1 VGLVQ
6 LCILNALLRNFSK
19 QNFTNK
25 NNMMQNILEQFKLT
39 GKKAIVVGGAG
50 DLGKA
55 MVEAVS
61 QAGAQTVVI
70 DFDDRVFKMCEEFTD
85 NGLHVSAIKA
95 DVSKI
100 AEIKASYKTALEILG
115 GTVDILIN
123 SAGIQRRYPSEDFPE
138 EEWNKVISINL
149 DATFY
154 YCKYAGNTMLKNGGG
169 KIINIASLMSFLGG
183 ITIPAYAASKGGVG
197 QLTKALSNDW
207 AAKGICVNAIAP
219 GYMDTQLNTALIND
233 KKRTEEV
240 FMRVPMKRWGNGEDL
255 KGLTVFLSSSA
266 SDYITGTVIPVDGG
280 YLGR

>member
-1 VGLVQ
+1 M
-6 LCILNALLRNFSK
+6 SK
-19 QNFTNK
+19 
-25 NNMMQNILEQFKLT
+25 NILEKFKLN

-55 MVEAVS
+55 IAEGLAE
-61 QAGAQTVVI
+61 AGAQVVI
-70 DFDDRVFKMCEEFTD
+70 IDLDERMYDICKTFKD
-85 NGLHVSAIKA
+85 NNLNVDPIKA

-100 AEIKASYKTALEILG
+100 EEVKSSYSKALELLG
-115 GTVDILIN
+115 GQVDILVN

-138 EEWNKVISINL
+138 EEWSKVIAINL

-154 YCKYAGNTMLKNGGG
+154 YCKYAINTMLQHNGG

-197 QLTKALSNDW
+197 QLTKALSNDL

-240 FMRVPMKRWGNGEDL
+240 FMRVPMKRWGTGEDL
-255 KGLTVFLSSSA
+255 KGLTVFLASSA
-266 SDYITGTVIPVDGG
+266 SDYVTGTIIPVDGG

>member
-1 VGLVQ
+1 MT
-6 LCILNALLRNFSK
+6 ILLI
-19 QNFTNK
+19 K
-25 NNMMQNILEQFKLT
+25 NNIMQKILEKFSLA

-55 MVEAVS
+55 MVEAIS

-70 DFDDRVFKMCEEFTD
+70 DIDNRLFEICEEFKD
-85 NGLHVSAIKA
+85 NGLNVSPIKA
-95 DVSKI
+95 DVSEI
-100 AEIKASYKTALEILG
+100 SEIKNSYETALQILG
-115 GTVDILIN
+115 GKLDILIN
-123 SAGIQRRYPSEDFPE
+123 SAGIQRRYPSENFPD
-138 EEWNKVISINL
+138 EEWQKVISINL

-154 YCKYAGNTMLKNGGG
+154 YCKYAGNTMLENGGG
-169 KIINIASLMSFLGG
+169 KIINVASIMSFLGG

-240 FMRVPMKRWGNGEDL
+240 FNRVPMKRWGNGEDL
-255 KGLTVFLSSSA
+255 KGLTVFLSSAA
-266 SDYITGTVIPVDGG
+266 SDYITGCVIPVDGG
-280 YLGR
+280 YLAR

>member
-1 VGLVQ
+1 
-6 LCILNALLRNFSK
+6 
-19 QNFTNK
+19 
-25 NNMMQNILEQFKLT
+25 MNILDKFSLK

-55 MVEAVS
+55 MVEAIS

-70 DFDDRVFKMCEEFTD
+70 DFDQRVFEICDEFKAD
-85 NGLHVSAIKA
+85 GLDVSAIQA
-95 DVSKI
+95 DVSQI
-100 AEIKASYKTALEILG
+100 EQIKESYATSLEILG

-138 EEWNKVISINL
+138 EEWSKVIAINL

-154 YCKYAGNTMLKNGGG
+154 YCKYAGNTMIENGGG

-233 KKRTEEV
+233 KKRTDEV
-240 FMRVPMKRWGNGEDL
+240 FMRVPMKRWGKGEDL
-255 KGLTVFLSSSA
+255 QGLTVFLASEA
-266 SDYITGTVIPVDGG
+266 SDYVTGTVIPVDGG

>member
-1 VGLVQ
+1 
-6 LCILNALLRNFSK
+6 
-19 QNFTNK
+19 
-25 NNMMQNILEQFKLT
+25 MQNILEKFSLID
-39 GKKAIVVGGAG
+39 KKAIVVGGAG

-55 MVEAVS
+55 MVEAIS
-61 QAGAQTVVI
+61 QAGAKTVVI
-70 DFDDRVFKMCEEFTD
+70 DFDQRVFDICDAFRAD
-85 NGLHVSAIKA
+85 GLDVTAIQA
-95 DVSKI
+95 DVSQI
-100 AEIKASYKTALEILG
+100 SQIKESYSASLEILG

-138 EEWNKVISINL
+138 EEWNQVISINL

-169 KIINIASLMSFLGG
+169 KIINVASLMSFLGG

-240 FMRVPMKRWGNGEDL
+240 FMRVPMKRWGTGEDL
-255 KGLTVFLSSSA
+255 KGLTVFLASAA
-266 SDYITGTVIPVDGG
+266 SDYVTGTIIPVDGG

>member
-1 VGLVQ
+1 
-6 LCILNALLRNFSK
+6 
-19 QNFTNK
+19 
-25 NNMMQNILEQFKLT
+25 MNILDKFSLK

-61 QAGAQTVVI
+61 QAGAKTVVI
-70 DFDDRVFKMCEEFTD
+70 DFDQRVFDICDQFKKD
-85 NGLHVSAIKA
+85 GLDVSAIQA
-95 DVSKI
+95 DVSSIDQVK
-100 AEIKASYKTALEILG
+100 ESYANSLDILG
-115 GTVDILIN
+115 GEVDILIN

-138 EEWNKVISINL
+138 EEWSKVIAINL

-154 YCKYAGNTMLKNGGG
+154 YCKYAGNTMIKNGGG

-233 KKRTEEV
+233 KKRTDEV
-240 FMRVPMKRWGNGEDL
+240 FMRVPMKRWGTGEDL
-255 KGLTVFLSSSA
+255 KGLTVFLASSA
-266 SDYITGTVIPVDGG
+266 SDYVTGCVIPVDGG

>member
-1 VGLVQ
+1 MK
-6 LCILNALLRNFSK
+6 S
-19 QNFTNK
+19 
-25 NNMMQNILEQFKLT
+25 NILESFSLA

-55 MVEAVS
+55 MVEAIS

-70 DFDDRVFKMCEEFTD
+70 DFDERVFDICKEFKKD
-85 NGLHVSAIKA
+85 GLEVDAIRA
-95 DVSKI
+95 DISKI
-100 AEIKASYKTALEILG
+100 SEIKESYQSALELLAGKI
-115 GTVDILIN
+115 DILIN
-123 SAGIQRRYPSEDFPE
+123 SAGIQRRYPSEDFPD
-138 EEWNKVISINL
+138 EEWSKVIAINL

-154 YCKYAGNTMLKNGGG
+154 YCKYVAKNMLANGGG

-240 FMRVPMKRWGNGEDL
+240 FIRVPMKRWGNGEDL
-255 KGLTVFLSSSA
+255 KGLTVFLCSSA